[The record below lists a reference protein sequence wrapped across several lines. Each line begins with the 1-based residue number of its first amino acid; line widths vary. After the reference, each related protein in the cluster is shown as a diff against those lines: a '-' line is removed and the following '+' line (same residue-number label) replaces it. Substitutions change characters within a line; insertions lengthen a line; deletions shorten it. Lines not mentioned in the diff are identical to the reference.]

1 MLMRRGRGAN
11 EERMDRLVRK
21 EWLCAQEHRSEQ
33 TKEGC
38 RRAALNE
45 REAPPSPET
54 HVLQSPRRLAAV
66 RDNHSAGITDVGAA
80 CKMSSQGFLSSF
92 LSSSEDSVASRG
104 NLCQLRAAFTE
115 DHSELCV
122 TCVAL

>member
-1 MLMRRGRGAN
+1 MAVCAG
-11 EERMDRLVRK
+11 
-21 EWLCAQEHRSEQ
+21 AQE
-33 TKEGC
+33 
-38 RRAALNE
+38 RADKGGLQKGSLE
-45 REAPPSPET
+45 REGGTPSPPET
-54 HVLQSPRRLAAV
+54 HILQPPRRLAAV
-66 RDNHSAGITDVGAA
+66 RDNRSAGITEVGAA

-92 LSSSEDSVASRG
+92 LGSSEDSVASRG